1 MWDACKY
8 RKRQAKNHNQ
18 FLEYQHVEITAKEQ
32 MLSTCVIIGLV
43 YNRRRPNR
51 QA

>member
-18 FLEYQHVEITAKEQ
+18 FLEVSACGNHGQETNVEYLEQ
-32 MLSTCVIIGLV
+32 NIVDSHR
-43 YNRRRPNR
+43 NN
-51 QA
+51 